1 MGLHKIIKILA
12 LILSVVGI
20 IFFVMILSAGDA
32 AIEAGESAGSVN
44 GALYTSYIILGLVL
58 AFVLVFVLKGV
69 FAGDIKK
76 TLITVGA
83 FLAIAII
90 GYVMSSGSL
99 EGLPEDLIITENVTE
114 TTSNVLTLLLSTV
127 RFCSIG
133 SVGELSSL
141 EQPKTMIDIKIRS
154 AFFICNEFKF
164 QN

>member
-83 FLAIAII
+83 FLAIVII

-99 EGLPEDLIITENVTE
+99 EGLPEELVLTENVTE
-114 TTSNVLTLLLSTV
+114 STSKWVGTGLNTFYILGVLAIGAMILSGLKRVT
-127 RFCSIG
+127 
-133 SVGELSSL
+133 
-141 EQPKTMIDIKIRS
+141 K
-154 AFFICNEFKF
+154 
-164 QN
+164 

>member
-32 AIEAGESAGSVN
+32 AIEAGEGAGSVN

-99 EGLPEDLIITENVTE
+99 EGLPEELIITENVTE
-114 TTSNVLTLLLSTV
+114 TTSKWVGAGLNTFYILGVLAIGAMILSGLKRVT
-127 RFCSIG
+127 
-133 SVGELSSL
+133 
-141 EQPKTMIDIKIRS
+141 K
-154 AFFICNEFKF
+154 
-164 QN
+164 